1 MKETVNLYSG
11 TKVRFTEKILVR
23 LFIYQAVGGG
33 GGGGQKKLIGKNLIK
48 VNCQWPLTA
57 NVV

>member
-33 GGGGQKKLIGKNLIK
+33 GAGNIINWAK
-48 VNCQWPLTA
+48 VN
-57 NVV
+57 

>member
-33 GGGGQKKLIGKNLIK
+33 GGGRRRNIIGQKLIK

>member
-23 LFIYQAVGGG
+23 LFAVGGG
-33 GGGGQKKLIGKNLIK
+33 GGGGGKKKNK
-48 VNCQWPLTA
+48 WA
-57 NVV
+57 KFK

>member
-11 TKVRFTEKILVR
+11 TKVRLTEKILVS

-33 GGGGQKKLIGKNLIK
+33 GGETKLIGQKLIK
-48 VNCQWPLTA
+48 VNFQWPLTA

>member
-33 GGGGQKKLIGKNLIK
+33 GGGEKHNEVGKS
-48 VNCQWPLTA
+48 
-57 NVV
+57 

>member
-33 GGGGQKKLIGKNLIK
+33 GGGGGGGGERNIINWAK
-48 VNCQWPLTA
+48 VN
-57 NVV
+57 